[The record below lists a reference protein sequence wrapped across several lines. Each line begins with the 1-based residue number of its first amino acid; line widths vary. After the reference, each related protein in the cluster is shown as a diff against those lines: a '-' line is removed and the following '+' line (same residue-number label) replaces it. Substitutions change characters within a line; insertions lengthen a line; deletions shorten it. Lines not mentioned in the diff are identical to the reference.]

1 MKLRRLTAIAAAAAG
16 IAAAQTPSAPPL
28 PEGTTDDIPTVG
40 DLTVVT
46 SERLVYDAEKQTA
59 VFEKDVVVS
68 DPNLRMK
75 TDRLTIVFDAQ
86 NQPTRLLAE
95 GRVILS
101 QADTRAWADK
111 VTYDVATGQVTLEG
125 NPRVLRGRDML
136 MAQRIVFYRNQSRL
150 ECYPEARLILYPQKG
165 GARDLW
171 TGGR

>member
-1 MKLRRLTAIAAAAAG
+1 MSWRWISAVVASAAA
-16 IAAAQTPSAPPL
+16 IAAAQTPPLPPL

-46 SERLVYDAEKQTA
+46 SERLVYDAEQRYA
-59 VFEKDVVVS
+59 MFEKDVVVS

-75 TDRLTIVFDAQ
+75 TDRLTIHFDEK

-111 VTYDVATGQVTLEG
+111 ASYDVVSGQVTLEG

-165 GARDLW
+165 GVRDLW

>member
-1 MKLRRLTAIAAAAAG
+1 MKLRQWTAIAAAAG
-16 IAAAQTPSAPPL
+16 IAAAQTPSVPPL

-59 VFEKDVVVS
+59 VFEKDVVIS

-75 TDRLTIVFDAQ
+75 TDRLTIAFDDQ

-101 QADTRAWADK
+101 QAETRAWADK

-136 MAQRIVFYRNQSRL
+136 MAQRIVFFRNQSRL

>member
-1 MKLRRLTAIAAAAAG
+1 MKLRQWTAIAAAAG
-16 IAAAQTPSAPPL
+16 IAAAQTPSVPPL

-75 TDRLTIVFDAQ
+75 TDRLTIAFDDQ

-101 QADTRAWADK
+101 QAETRAWADK

-136 MAQRIVFYRNQSRL
+136 MAQRIVFFRNQSRL